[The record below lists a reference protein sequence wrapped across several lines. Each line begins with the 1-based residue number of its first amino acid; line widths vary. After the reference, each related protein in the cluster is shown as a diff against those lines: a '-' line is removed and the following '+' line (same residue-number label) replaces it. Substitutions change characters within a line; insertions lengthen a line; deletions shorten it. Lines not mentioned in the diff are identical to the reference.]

1 MLHTLYNYCKKN
13 IEGFRT
19 LEKRALKKMDQYR
32 EPLSFACPELFEE
45 MSERVFD
52 YCEDN
57 EIENDFDIEEV
68 FWEGGNE

>member
-1 MLHTLYNYCKKN
+1 
-13 IEGFRT
+13 
-19 LEKRALKKMDQYR
+19 MDQYR
-32 EPLSFACPELFEE
+32 EPLRFACPELFEE
-45 MSERVFD
+45 MSERVSD